1 MFGLNQTTGIEIPES
16 SPQVSDQDSVRSAIG
31 QGTNN
36 YTTTQLARY
45 VTAIANRGTVYNL
58 SLLQKATDSDGN
70 DIDMGADFGP
80 TVNSEMDVDS
90 SIWDLVHEGM
100 RKVISV
106 SNATIFPE
114 SWPVELSGKTG
125 TAQEDRTR
133 ADHGLFIGFSHYE
146 SRDDI
151 ALAVRIPFGYSS
163 MNAELVAKDILDY
176 YYGLSDDVLS
186 GQANSNGVVSVRA
199 D

>member
-1 MFGLNQTTGIEIPES
+1 MTNFSLLSFFITPCKNPS
-16 SPQVSDQDSVRSAIG
+16 LCFNSAS
-31 QGTNN
+31 
-36 YTTTQLARY
+36 TTQLARY
-45 VTAIANRGTVYNL
+45 VTTIANSGTVYNL

-106 SNATIFPE
+106 SNAAIFPE

-133 ADHGLFIGFSHYE
+133 ANHGLFIGFSHYE

-176 YYGLSDDVLS
+176 YYGLSDDILS
-186 GQANSNGVVSVRA
+186 GQANSNGVASVRA

>member
-1 MFGLNQTTGIEIPES
+1 
-16 SPQVSDQDSVRSAIG
+16 
-31 QGTNN
+31 
-36 YTTTQLARY
+36 
-45 VTAIANRGTVYNL
+45 
-58 SLLQKATDSDGN
+58 
-70 DIDMGADFGP
+70 
-80 TVNSEMDVDS
+80 MDVDS

-106 SNATIFPE
+106 QCDYFPGIR
-114 SWPVELSGKTG
+114 PVELSGKTG
-125 TAQEDRTR
+125 TAEEDHTR
-133 ADHGLFIGFSHYE
+133 ANHGLFIGFSHYE

-176 YYGLSDDVLS
+176 YYGLSDDILS
-186 GQANSNGVVSVRA
+186 GQANSNGVASVRA

>member
-1 MFGLNQTTGIEIPES
+1 MIS
-16 SPQVSDQDSVRSAIG
+16 R
-31 QGTNN
+31 
-36 YTTTQLARY
+36 
-45 VTAIANRGTVYNL
+45 
-58 SLLQKATDSDGN
+58 
-70 DIDMGADFGP
+70 
-80 TVNSEMDVDS
+80 
-90 SIWDLVHEGM
+90 
-100 RKVISV
+100 VISI
-106 SNATIFPE
+106 SNAGIFPE

-133 ADHGLFIGFSHYE
+133 ADHGLFSGFSHYE

-163 MNAELVAKDILDY
+163 MNAEFVAKDILDY

-186 GQANSNGVVSVRA
+186 GQANSDGVTSQRA